1 MLENTKSK
9 SRCNLKKCSSNPQ
22 GVKKNRGKKK
32 RRSRK
37 QNKKNGRFRCQL
49 INKQFKCKQSNL
61 IKKRDCQIR

>member
-37 QNKKNGRFRCQL
+37 QNKKMADLGANL
-49 INKQFKCKQSNL
+49 SISNL
-61 IKKRDCQIR
+61 NVNSLI